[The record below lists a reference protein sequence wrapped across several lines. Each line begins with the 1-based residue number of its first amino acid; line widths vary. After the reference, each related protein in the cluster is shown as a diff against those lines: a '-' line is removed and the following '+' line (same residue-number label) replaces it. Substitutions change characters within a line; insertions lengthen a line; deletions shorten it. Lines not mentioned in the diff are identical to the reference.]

1 LEVDEVAIAPHR
13 RNPPP
18 ARREA
23 MITILAK
30 YINAIDA
37 EDDRTTKQVKCPIS
51 LAFEPCPFDSYDSTQ
66 NEISFQSRA
75 LEHCASDPTVTWIGQ
90 YKKYHHLKKG

>member
-23 MITILAK
+23 MITVLAK

-37 EDDRTTKQVKCPIS
+37 EDDSTKKQVKCPMPP
-51 LAFEPCPFDSYDSTQ
+51 AFEPFPFSTYESTQ
-66 NEISFQSRA
+66 N
-75 LEHCASDPTVTWIGQ
+75 V
-90 YKKYHHLKKG
+90 